1 MGPYC
6 SWSSAME
13 EKQLIDILWVLIA
26 AGFVFMM
33 QGGFLCL
40 ESGLTRSKNSIN
52 VAIKNLADFGIA
64 VVLYWIFGF
73 ALMFG
78 ITNGGWVGTTHFYPN
93 IGQGEAWLATFFLFQ
108 VMFCATAATIV
119 SGAIAE
125 RIRFKA
131 YIIITIVI
139 SGLIYPLFGHWAW
152 GGAYV
157 GASGPDNI
165 VEVGWLAERGFIDF
179 AGSSVVHS
187 VGGWVALAILLIIG
201 PRTGRF
207 PEGQLPQKIQGN
219 NLPMAMLGV
228 ILLFFG
234 WFGFNGGS
242 TLVLNDRVPGI
253 IANTALA
260 GASGMVVTLF
270 VGWFFRKLPD
280 ASLPMNGALAGL
292 VAITANCHAVNTS
305 SAVII
310 GAIGGM
316 IMLVARNLLERFQID
331 DVIGAVPVHLA
342 AGVWGTLA
350 VALFGNLEILETGL
364 TRIALLKVQVIGIMV
379 CFFFAFGV
387 SYFIFRIINRFFPL
401 RVTPQDECDGL
412 NVAEHGVTTELIDL
426 LGAMEIHE
434 KTQDLSIRVPEEPF
448 TEVGHIAKRY
458 NRLMSAL
465 QETMGNFKLIIDHST
480 DAIIQIN
487 SKGSITLWSPSAAR
501 VFGWSSQEALG
512 QTLSKL
518 IIPQQYREAHIKG
531 MKRLAE
537 TGEGPIL
544 NKPLELSALR
554 RDGSEFPIE
563 MIVFPIQVEN
573 ECLFGSVIRD
583 ITGRKKT
590 EKLIQRK
597 GELEEITKKLQEK
610 TNRLNRFQNLLV
622 GREHD
627 MIKLKQEINELL
639 QKLGQPKKFQS
650 LREFKKEKE
659 LKRG

>member
-1 MGPYC
+1 
-6 SWSSAME
+6 ME

-64 VVLYWIFGF
+64 IVLYWIFGF

-78 ITNGGWVGTTHFYPN
+78 ITKGGWVGTTHFLPN
-93 IGQGEAWLATFFLFQ
+93 IGQGGAWLATFFLFQ

-125 RIRFKA
+125 RTRFKA
-131 YIIITIVI
+131 YIIITIII

-157 GASGPDNI
+157 GASGPDSI
-165 VEVGWLAERGFIDF
+165 IRAGWLAERGFIDF

-207 PEGQLPQKIQGN
+207 PVGQPPQKIQGN

-228 ILLFFG
+228 VLLFFG

-242 TLVLNDRVPGI
+242 TLALNDQVPGI

-270 VGWFFRKLPD
+270 VGWYFKKLPD
-280 ASLPMNGALAGL
+280 VSLPMNGILAGL
-292 VAITANCHAVNTS
+292 VAITANCHAVSAS

-310 GAIGGM
+310 GAVGG
-316 IMLVARNLLERFQID
+316 IVMLVAGNLLERFKID

-342 AGVWGTLA
+342 AGVWGTIA
-350 VALFGNLEILETGL
+350 VALFGDLEILGTNL
-364 TRIALLKVQVIGIMV
+364 TRIAQLKVQVIGIMV
-379 CFFFAFGV
+379 CFSLAFGGT
-387 SYFIFRIINRFFPL
+387 YLIFRIINRFFSL
-401 RVTPQDECDGL
+401 RVTPKDEHDGL
-412 NVAEHGVTTELIDL
+412 NVAEHGATTELVDL

-434 KTQDLSIRVPEEPF
+434 KTQDLSVRVSEEPF
-448 TEVGHIAKRY
+448 TEVGQVAKQYNNVIASLNESLEKIRAIV
-458 NRLMSAL
+458 NNSRNGIVTFLKKGRLVTSVNPSLESMFGYTSNELIGKPIDMLLGTNNNKENFDFDNDKTPNEIVA
-465 QETMGNFKLIIDHST
+465 QRKSGETFS
-480 DAIIQIN
+480 
-487 SKGSITLWSPSAAR
+487 
-501 VFGWSSQEALG
+501 
-512 QTLSKL
+512 
-518 IIPQQYREAHIKG
+518 
-531 MKRLAE
+531 
-537 TGEGPIL
+537 
-544 NKPLELSALR
+544 
-554 RDGSEFPIE
+554 IE
-563 MIVFPIQVEN
+563 MIFSKVD
-573 ECLFGSVIRD
+573 SVKEPFYVGTLRD
-583 ITGRKKT
+583 ITARRKAQAALLT
-590 EKLIQRK
+590 RK
-597 GELEEITKKLQEK
+597 EELEEITKKLQEK
-610 TNRLNRFQNLLV
+610 TDRLNRFQGLLV

-627 MIKLKQEINELL
+627 MVKLKQEINELL
-639 QKLGQPKKFQS
+639 QKLGQPKKFQT
-650 LREFKKEKE
+650 LEEFKKEKE

>member
-1 MGPYC
+1 MDPFRD
-6 SWSSAME
+6 WSSFME

-26 AGFVFMM
+26 AGLVFMM

-52 VAIKNLADFGIA
+52 VAIKNLTDFGIA

-78 ITNGGWVGTTHFYPN
+78 ITNGGWVGATHFLPN
-93 IGQGEAWLATFFLFQ
+93 IGQGGAWVATFFLFQ

-131 YIIITIVI
+131 YIIITVII

-152 GGAYV
+152 GGAYI

-165 VEVGWLAERGFIDF
+165 VEAGWLAERGFIDF

-187 VGGWVALAILLIIG
+187 VGGWFALAILLIIG
-201 PRTGRF
+201 PRIGRF
-207 PEGQLPQKIQGN
+207 PEGQSPQKIQGN

-242 TLVLNDRVPGI
+242 TLALNDQVPGI

-260 GASGMVVTLF
+260 GASGLVVTLF
-270 VGWFFRKLPD
+270 VGWFFKKLPD

-292 VAITANCHAVNTS
+292 VAITANCHAVSAS

-310 GAIGGM
+310 GAVGGM
-316 IMLVARNLLERFQID
+316 VMLVAGHLLERFKID

-350 VALFGNLEILETGL
+350 VALFGDLEILGTGL
-364 TRIALLKVQVIGIMV
+364 LRMEQLKIQAIGIVV
-379 CFFFAFGV
+379 CFIFAFGGT
-387 SYFIFRIINRFFPL
+387 YFIFRIINHIFPL
-401 RVTPQDECDGL
+401 RVTPQDEYDGL
-412 NVAEHGVTTELIDL
+412 NVAEHGATTELIDL
-426 LGAMEIHE
+426 LGAMEKHE
-434 KTQDLSIRVPEEPF
+434 KTQNLNIQVEEEPF
-448 TEVGHIAKRY
+448 TEVGQIARQYNHIIASLNESMEKVR
-458 NRLMSAL
+458 
-465 QETMGNFKLIIDHST
+465 
-480 DAIIQIN
+480 AIINHSRNGIVTFLKEGLLVTSVN
-487 SKGSITLWSPSAAR
+487 PSLESMFGYASK
-501 VFGWSSQEALG
+501 E
-512 QTLSKL
+512 L
-518 IIPQQYREAHIKG
+518 IGKPIDILLRTNDNKENFDFDNDKTPNEIVAQRKSG
-531 MKRLAE
+531 E
-537 TGEGPIL
+537 T
-544 NKPLELSALR
+544 
-554 RDGSEFPIE
+554 FFIE
-563 MIVFPIQVEN
+563 MIFSKVDLVKEPFYVGT
-573 ECLFGSVIRD
+573 LRD
-583 ITGRKKT
+583 ITERRKSQAAI
-590 EKLIQRK
+590 LARK
-597 GELEEITKKLQEK
+597 EALEETTKKLQEN

-627 MIKLKQEINELL
+627 MIKLKREINELL
-639 QKLGQPKKFQS
+639 QELGQSKKFQS
-650 LREFKKEKE
+650 LEEFKKEKE